1 MTWPQKGMAVAAAGV
16 LLGFGM
22 CGVDRLAN
30 SQAGVMD
37 RTLPLLG
44 AATVALCAVLLLL
57 CVLAW
62 IVLQTRE
69 ASKRSDR

>member
-1 MTWPQKGMAVAAAGV
+1 MAAERDGGLQRQECCWV
-16 LLGFGM
+16 FGM

-44 AATVALCAVLLLL
+44 AATVACVTVLLLL

-69 ASKRSDR
+69 AFTRSDR